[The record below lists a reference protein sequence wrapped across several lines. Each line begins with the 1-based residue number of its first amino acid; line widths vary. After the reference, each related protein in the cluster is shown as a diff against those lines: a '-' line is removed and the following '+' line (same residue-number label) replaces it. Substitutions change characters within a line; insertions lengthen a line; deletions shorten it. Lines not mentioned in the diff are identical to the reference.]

1 VASDATLEATEFL
14 LREVMS
20 QHDEPCVE
28 EGRLVLRHLA
38 GDASALGSLYA
49 LVGRTATLP
58 ERYWG

>member
-1 VASDATLEATEFL
+1 VASDDTLEATEFL

-20 QHDEPCVE
+20 RRDEPCVE
-28 EGRLVLRHLA
+28 EGRLVLSHLA

-49 LVGRTATLP
+49 LQGRTATLL